1 LLSCLHISK
10 AIRYFEI
17 KSTLVEDRKL
27 HEDLASIRNMMERS
41 SKFISLSGLSGIMAG
56 IYALIGAGLT
66 YYIIYE
72 PSKVNF
78 NYSAPG
84 GNPYL
89 QSDLWEDLIFS
100 PTILQ
105 LLFIAFAV
113 LFASLVTG
121 YALTSRKA
129 KKQGQALW
137 GKTSKALLFQMATP
151 LITGGLL
158 IVILIGRGYW
168 GIVSPACLAFYGLAL
183 VGASAYTYADVKYLG
198 ICQIVLALIAA
209 AFPGYGL
216 FLWALGFG
224 VLHIIYGTL
233 MYSKYDR

>member
-1 LLSCLHISK
+1 MKDHNI
-10 AIRYFEI
+10 
-17 KSTLVEDRKL
+17 

-41 SKFISLSGLSGIMAG
+41 SKFISLSGMSGIMAG
-56 IYALIGAGLT
+56 IYALMGAALT
-66 YYIIYE
+66 YIIIYQ
-72 PSKVNF
+72 PSRISF
-78 NYSAPG
+78 NYATPG
-84 GNPYL
+84 TNPYL
-89 QSDLWEDLIFS
+89 QSTLWEDLLFS

-151 LITGGLL
+151 LLTGGLL
-158 IVILIGRGYW
+158 IIILIGRGYW
-168 GIVSPACLAFYGLAL
+168 GVVSPACLAFYGLAL
-183 VGASAYTYADVKYLG
+183 VGASAYTFNDVKYLG

-216 FLWALGFG
+216 LLWAVGFG
-224 VLHIIYGTL
+224 VLHIVYGTL
-233 MYSKYDR
+233 MHFKYDR